1 MDVIEKFKTMTLLR
15 IVTILAVGAAIAPVE
30 AARSEMQAQPGDPSE
45 IAFREPETPWQTAGT
60 VAVEAEIVSRDRP
73 PNEPKILTP
82 ETLAT
87 TPEFS
92 QDRVTAVSP
101 AAETGK
107 NPKQISAPTVAENE
121 AGAIAISE
129 TEAVTQQPDTP
140 PELAED
146 PVPELPSLAQQPD
159 TLPEFEADP
168 VPETPTPPPS
178 LPPITPTDEADPANG
193 NEPRVLVS
201 ELVVDGTTDP
211 ELLDEIYRVINTQP
225 GRPTTRSALQED
237 VNQIFATGFFSN
249 VTVVPEDTPLGVRI
263 TFVVEPNPVLDRVVV
278 ETATGNEDRVLPQEV
293 VDEIFGAQYGRI
305 LNLSR
310 FQAAILRL
318 NEWYQENGYDLAQVV
333 GAPEVSDQ
341 GIVRLTVAEGVI
353 EDIQVRFFTDEDEP
367 ADGRTRPFI
376 VTREVE
382 LEPGD
387 VFNRQTA
394 QRDLE
399 RVFGLGIFDDVRFSF
414 SPGEDPSQ
422 VVVNVD
428 VVEASTGSIA
438 AGAGFSSASGLF
450 GTVSYQQ
457 QNFGGNNQTLGA
469 ELQLGF
475 REFLFDVSFT
485 DPWIA
490 TDPNR
495 LSYTLN
501 AFRRRSISL
510 IFDEGDPEI
519 RLPNG
524 DRPRVVRTGG
534 GIVFAKPLSDGP
546 FDESP
551 SWVVSAGTEFQSV
564 AIQDGDGDRSA
575 RDERGNLLSFNDSGK
590 DYLLFLKLGASSD
603 RRNNPFQPTSGSLIR
618 LAMDQ
623 SLPISGIFLNRVRGS
638 YSYYFPVEFTN
649 FAQGAET
656 LAFNLQGGTI
666 IGDLPPYEAFALG
679 GANSVRG
686 YTEGGVGSGR
696 SYLQLTAEYRFPLFN
711 ISRFGVG
718 GALFVDYGT
727 DLGTG
732 DNVPGNPAGI
742 RNKPGSGLGYGLG
755 VRVQSPLGPLRLD
768 YAIND
773 EGDSRI
779 HFGIGERF

>member
-1 MDVIEKFKTMTLLR
+1 MAWLR
-15 IVTILAVGAAIAPVE
+15 IVTSLAVVAAIAAQQPAKGETQSSDFDAETATSEVVPVSTAEEE
-30 AARSEMQAQPGDPSE
+30 AVVIASETLTDAPD
-45 IAFREPETPWQTAGT
+45 EPKTKTF
-60 VAVEAEIVSRDRP
+60 AVEA
-73 PNEPKILTP
+73 
-82 ETLAT
+82 
-87 TPEFS
+87 
-92 QDRVTAVSP
+92 
-101 AAETGK
+101 
-107 NPKQISAPTVAENE
+107 
-121 AGAIAISE
+121 
-129 TEAVTQQPDTP
+129 
-140 PELAED
+140 
-146 PVPELPSLAQQPD
+146 VPEITE
-159 TLPEFEADP
+159 TLPEFSSTVSSTALNPDATGDKTPKQVSQTPTQSSEVAASLALEVESTVTP
-168 VPETPTPPPS
+168 VSNSPASVAQQPGPSIPEFDEDAVPVVPTPPIQPNEETTPPS
-178 LPPITPTDEADPANG
+178 VA
-193 NEPRVLVS
+193 EPRVLVS
-201 ELVVDGTTDP
+201 ELAIDGTTDP
-211 ELLDEIYRVINTQP
+211 ELLDEIYRVISTQP

-249 VTVVPEDTPLGVRI
+249 VTVIPEDTPLGVRI
-263 TFVVEPNPVLDRVVV
+263 TFVVEPNPVVRRVEVD
-278 ETATGNEDRVLPQEV
+278 TATGNENRVLPQEV
-293 VDEIFGAQYGRI
+293 VDEIFGGQYGQI
-305 LNLSR
+305 LNLRR

-333 GAPEVSDQ
+333 GAPEVSDE
-341 GIVRLTVAEGVI
+341 GVVRLTVAEGVI
-353 EDIQVRFFTDEDEP
+353 ENIQVRFFTDEDEP
-367 ADGRTRPFI
+367 VDGKTRPFI

-382 LEPGD
+382 LKPGD

-469 ELQLGF
+469 ELQIGF

-510 IFDEGDPEI
+510 IFDEGNPEI

-546 FDESP
+546 FDDTP
-551 SWVVSAGTEFQSV
+551 SWIVSAGTEFQSV
-564 AIQDGDGDRSA
+564 ALQDGDGDRSP
-575 RDERGNLLSFNDSGK
+575 RDQLGNLLSFNDSGK

-603 RRNNPFQPTSGSLIR
+603 RRNNAFQPTSGSLIR

-623 SLPISGIFLNRVRGS
+623 SVPISGIFMNRVRGS
-638 YSYYFPVEFTN
+638 YSQYVPVELTN

-656 LAFNLQGGTI
+656 IAFNIQGGTI

-696 SYLQLTAEYRFPLFN
+696 SYVQLTAEYRFPLFN
-711 ISRFGVG
+711 ISQFGVG
-718 GALFVDYGT
+718 GALFVDYAS

-773 EGDSRI
+773 QGDSRI